1 MEKYTY
7 IRKTITWENR
17 RYEVRGKTEQEA
29 CDKLAELVAS
39 LNRGEFATSGNTTVD
54 QWFLQ
59 WKETYKA
66 PSGLTQKSLG
76 LYDEKYNGYIGPA
89 IGTLKLKDVR
99 DLHLQTI
106 LNTQAGMSYSH
117 VSKLRMVMQE
127 LFRQARRSRLIIYDP
142 AEGLLLPESVK
153 RSHRPITKAERR
165 HILAVA
171 QTHPAGLWV
180 LTILYTGLRPGETAA
195 LFWEDIDFDRN
206 EIHVYKAVESGTRP
220 SKPPRLPQGFGISP
234 CGRSCE
240 SACWRSGAR
249 VLRLCFP
256 PPTAAYAVPTAF
268 AGSGIPLLTLWTFIR
283 GSESPGRPNSPTCHC
298 PGSDALLS
306 PAYLLHRPSAR
317 PESQSTWPKN

>member
-106 LNTQAGMSYSH
+106 LNTQAGMS
-117 VSKLRMVMQE
+117 
-127 LFRQARRSRLIIYDP
+127 
-142 AEGLLLPESVK
+142 
-153 RSHRPITKAERR
+153 
-165 HILAVA
+165 
-171 QTHPAGLWV
+171 
-180 LTILYTGLRPGETAA
+180 
-195 LFWEDIDFDRN
+195 
-206 EIHVYKAVESGTRP
+206 
-220 SKPPRLPQGFGISP
+220 
-234 CGRSCE
+234 
-240 SACWRSGAR
+240 
-249 VLRLCFP
+249 
-256 PPTAAYAVPTAF
+256 
-268 AGSGIPLLTLWTFIR
+268 
-283 GSESPGRPNSPTCHC
+283 
-298 PGSDALLS
+298 
-306 PAYLLHRPSAR
+306 
-317 PESQSTWPKN
+317 

>member
-127 LFRQARRSRLIIYDP
+127 LFRQARRVP
-142 AEGLLLPESVK
+142 A
-153 RSHRPITKAERR
+153 
-165 HILAVA
+165 
-171 QTHPAGLWV
+171 
-180 LTILYTGLRPGETAA
+180 
-195 LFWEDIDFDRN
+195 D
-206 EIHVYKAVESGTRP
+206 
-220 SKPPRLPQGFGISP
+220 
-234 CGRSCE
+234 
-240 SACWRSGAR
+240 
-249 VLRLCFP
+249 
-256 PPTAAYAVPTAF
+256 
-268 AGSGIPLLTLWTFIR
+268 
-283 GSESPGRPNSPTCHC
+283 
-298 PGSDALLS
+298 
-306 PAYLLHRPSAR
+306 YL
-317 PESQSTWPKN
+317 

>member
-206 EIHVYKAVESGTRP
+206 EIHVYKAVESGTRTIKAP
-220 SKPPRLPQGFGISP
+220 KTPAGIRDIP
-234 CGRSCE
+234 MRRSCE

-249 VLRLCFP
+249 VLRLYFP

-268 AGSGIPLLTLWTFIR
+268 AGSGIPLLTLWTF
-283 GSESPGRPNSPTCHC
+283 TW
-298 PGSDALLS
+298 
-306 PAYLLHRPSAR
+306 AR
-317 PESQSTWPKN
+317 KSGTAKFSNMPLPRI